1 MRKILLNFLLLATL
15 TLGTD
20 LRLSGQEYFH
30 SSQFDHFEGSWA
42 MGDIADSLSHRII
55 SRYYMIK
62 GTSIV
67 EYYKTTG
74 EFIGVIADFSKVD
87 IRKIPYVKRRP
98 QLRRLLKKYPPSVA
112 KRLYDEM
119 QRRKEIE
126 LAKQKNKGVSA

>member
-1 MRKILLNFLLLATL
+1 MKKVLINFCLLAAIL
-15 TLGTD
+15 FGTVSQ
-20 LRLSGQEYFH
+20 LKAQEYFH
-30 SSQFDHFEGSWA
+30 SSQFDHFEGAWA

-55 SRYYMIK
+55 SRYYKIK
-62 GTSIV
+62 GISIV

-74 EFIGVIADFSKVD
+74 EFIGVLADFDKVD

-126 LAKQKNKGVSA
+126 LEKQKNKGVSA

>member
-1 MRKILLNFLLLATL
+1 MRKVLLNFLLLTTL
-15 TLGTD
+15 TLGAF
-20 LRLSGQEYFH
+20 SHINGQEYFH
-30 SSQFDHFEGSWA
+30 SSQFDHFEGAWA

-126 LAKQKNKGVSA
+126 LEKQKNKGASA